1 MKIRWI
7 PLGAT
12 AVVFAVLLAWAASKP
27 QANTAVSPFPG
38 FMPSGALLYIE
49 AKDFSNLIDG
59 WNTSP
64 EKQQWLK
71 SDDYEVFSRS
81 RIFLRLGD
89 AQHEF
94 AAAASVPPD
103 MSLLSQTAGKESAV
117 ALYDIGKLEFLYI
130 TRLPSSAGM
139 QSALWQARPKF
150 ESRSAGGV
158 TFFVHTDA
166 ASGRTVAFA
175 VTGDYLLLATREDL
189 MASSL
194 QLIAG
199 GADAKLSGEDWYTQ
213 AVASAGEPGDLR
225 MVLNMDK
232 IAATPYF
239 HSYWIQPNVKE
250 MRGYSAA
257 VSDLHLNG
265 NTYQEDRVL
274 LPKPAD
280 SAPAA
285 VAKSA
290 SAQSTPPAS
299 SQAVADLLRLV
310 PPGAGVYRAS
320 ADPTPDASLALLQ
333 TKILSPSAQAA
344 IATKIAPAVNLTG
357 GEVGTS
363 ADLETRIDQAPT
375 TRPSAVDAWS
385 DVRNIL
391 SAAQVQGMLSF
402 DSTHS
407 NTEDS
412 FVKIHS
418 AVVLQAATDWNS
430 SAVNSA
436 FSHAIEQAATTQHLG
451 GAWRPAGAS
460 PNDYFELDGLL
471 PARLAVRGKLLI
483 VANNAEDLSAILARL
498 QSRSEAAPAIFAAGF
513 RLVGEQ
519 QDLIHLSDALD
530 QANPQRQPDSSD
542 PDAEPP
548 FFSANLASLG
558 RVLSGVDS
566 ESVVIRSAAGKILET
581 VTYRWR

>member
-1 MKIRWI
+1 LKIRWI
-7 PLGAT
+7 ALGAG
-12 AVVFAVLLAWAASKP
+12 AVVLSALLVWAASKP

-38 FMPSGALLYIE
+38 FMPRGALLYVE
-49 AKDFSNLIDG
+49 AKDFASLLEG
-59 WNTSP
+59 WNASP

-81 RIFLRLGD
+81 RICLRFGD

-94 AAAASVPPD
+94 AAAAGVPPD
-103 MSLLSQTAGKESAV
+103 MNLLSQTAGKESAV

-130 TRLPSSAGM
+130 TRLPSPAVT

-150 ESRSAGGV
+150 ESRSAGGF

-189 MASSL
+189 IASSL

-199 GADAKLSGEDWYTQ
+199 GADPKLSGEDWYTQ
-213 AVASAGEPGDLR
+213 AVASAGRPGDLR

-239 HSYWIQPNVKE
+239 RSYWIQPNLKE

-265 NTYQEDRVL
+265 GTYQEDRVL

-280 SAPAA
+280 SVGAAPAD
-285 VAKSA
+285 SA
-290 SAQSTPPAS
+290 SAQSTRPAG

-320 ADPTPDASLALLQ
+320 ADPTADASLALLQ
-333 TKILSPSAQAA
+333 TEILSPNTPAA
-344 IATKIAPAVNLTG
+344 VATKIAPAVNLTG

-375 TRPSAVDAWS
+375 TRPSLVDAWS
-385 DVRNIL
+385 DLRNVL
-391 SAAQVQGMLSF
+391 SAAQVHGMLSF
-402 DSTHS
+402 DSTRS
-407 NTEDS
+407 RPEDS
-412 FVKIHS
+412 LIDIHS
-418 AVVLQAATDWNS
+418 AVVLQAANDWDS
-430 SAVNSA
+430 SAVSAA
-436 FSHAIEQAATTQHLG
+436 FSHAVEQAATTEHLG
-451 GAWRPAGAS
+451 AAWRPAGAL
-460 PNDYFELDGLL
+460 PNSYFELDGLL
-471 PARLAVRGKLLI
+471 PVRLAVRGRLLI
-483 VANNAEDLSAILARL
+483 VTNNAEDVSAVLAGL
-498 QSRSEAAPAIFAAGF
+498 QSRSQAAPAIFAAGF
-513 RLVGEQ
+513 RLAGEEP
-519 QDLIHLSDALD
+519 DLIHLSTALD
-530 QANPQRQPDSSD
+530 QANPPTSPDSSN

-566 ESVVIRSAAGKILET
+566 ESVVIRSSPGKILES
-581 VTYRWR
+581 VTYRWK